1 MLLKMKTDVSEIAT
15 LCNKLEEFCAEHKI
29 SDKKAFDIAIIADEM
44 ATNVISY
51 AYQDGQ
57 EHWFVVEVTN
67 ANNGLESLKKGLK
80 IKEESA
86 TLFLFS

>member
-1 MLLKMKTDVSEIAT
+1 MFF
-15 LCNKLEEFCAEHKI
+15 N
-29 SDKKAFDIAIIADEM
+29 
-44 ATNVISY
+44 
-51 AYQDGQ
+51 
-57 EHWFVVEVTN
+57 N